1 MAHIFEQLGPWLQYV
16 LRRAWLV
23 LVVGLGLTAGGVY
36 LASNLVIDPDFAHLL
51 PDSYPSVQAAERIQE
66 TLGAGEVSVD
76 LAIESSSFEAN
87 LAFGEALLPAVA
99 SLNDPDTN
107 EPMFLRSELRRDT
120 EFLSNN
126 GLYFATDQEL
136 DELEIWLDELITDAK
151 LEANPFFFSLD
162 EEEDASDREDMAEN
176 LRQTYDQLVGREYLV
191 SPDSTILVARFFV
204 SGSATNVSYIERI
217 YGILEQVIERTAPQ
231 AYHADMQTH
240 LAGRLWRQRIE
251 IRAITDDISRS
262 FGAGLLAVLLVVTAY
277 FLYKAVQVRGRK
289 ALGTELLRAP
299 LTAVVIGLPLFM
311 SLTWTAGVGYL
322 AFGTLNLLSSTLGLV
337 LFGLGIDYGIHFY
350 ARYIEERG
358 NGHEPHTAALRTFM
372 STGQAIAVGALTT
385 AAALYILM
393 VADFKGFSQFG
404 FLAGTGILFALIA
417 MLQVLPCLLV
427 LAERTGLLRFE
438 AETPVDN
445 VPKGRFKHVR
455 IALAASAIATV
466 LAVILAPGVEFEYRF
481 AELEP
486 EYEDWVPL
494 NAKVASAWSDFDRR
508 NPAYIVVDD
517 PSETPPVADA
527 LRRRIA
533 SDTTLKIVDADTFRS
548 TVRTI
553 ETLQERFA
561 EDESLARAKLARIA
575 YIRDTL
581 LADPVLSS
589 DSDPELAR
597 LHQAAQT
604 REIIAIDDV
613 PELLRRRFTS
623 KTGELGNFITIIP
636 SVGLSD
642 GRKSMLFAREVGSI
656 TTPDGKTYHASSSS
670 IVAADVL
677 RLMRQESPFMVIATI
692 IVVWLLMWANFV
704 RLRWTMLAM
713 IPLVIGVIWMILFM
727 ELFGM
732 RLNFYNLVVIPA
744 IIGIGNDAGA
754 HIVHRYREEGR
765 AMLRGVLH
773 STGEHVS
780 VGALT
785 TMVGFGGLLLS
796 FHPGLN
802 TVGALAV
809 AGIGATILAALILL
823 PALIQWLENAG
834 RLWNDGA

>member
-1 MAHIFEQLGPWLQYV
+1 MAHIFRRLEPWLQFV

-23 LVVGLGLTAGGVY
+23 LVVALGITAGGAY
-36 LASNLVIDPDFAHLL
+36 LASRLTIDPDFANLL
-51 PDSYPSVQAAERIQE
+51 PESYPSVQAVERIRA

-76 LAIESSSFEAN
+76 LAIESPSFEAN
-87 LAFGEALLPAVA
+87 RAFGEALLAQIDR
-99 SLNDPDTN
+99 LTDTTTG
-107 EPMFLRSELRRDT
+107 EPLFLRSELRQDT
-120 EFLSNN
+120 EFLRNN
-126 GLYFATDQEL
+126 GLYFATDREL
-136 DELEIWLDELITDAK
+136 DELEQWLDDLITDAK

-162 EEEDASDREDMAEN
+162 DEEEASEQDEAAAN
-176 LRQTYDQLVGREYLV
+176 LQQTYDQIVGREYLTN
-191 SPDSTILVARFFV
+191 SDSTILVARFFV
-204 SGSATNVSYIERI
+204 SGSATNVTYIEQI
-217 YGILEQVIERTAPQ
+217 YSRLEQLIAEVNPQ
-231 AYHADMQTH
+231 AYHADMQTY

-251 IRAITDDISRS
+251 IRAITDDIGRS
-262 FGAGLLAVLLVVTAY
+262 FGAGLLAVLFVVTAY
-277 FLYKAVQVRGRK
+277 FLFKALQVRGRG
-289 ALGTELLRAP
+289 ALRAELLRAP
-299 LTAVVIGLPLFM
+299 LTAIVIGLPLLM

-358 NGHEPHTAALRTFM
+358 KGLDPHSAALRTFM

-393 VADFKGFSQFG
+393 VADFKGFSEFG

-417 MLQVLPCLLV
+417 MLHVLPCLLV
-427 LAERTGLLRFE
+427 VAERHGLLLFE
-438 AETPVDN
+438 ADKPTQMSMH
-445 VPKGRFKHVR
+445 GRFKHVR
-455 IALAASAIATV
+455 VALMASMVATV
-466 LAVILAPGVEFEYRF
+466 MAIVLAPGVAFEYRF

-508 NPAYIVVDD
+508 NPAYIIVDD
-517 PSETPPVADA
+517 PTEAPGVALA
-527 LRRRIA
+527 LRNRIA
-533 SDTTLKIVDADTFRS
+533 SDTTMTIVDGDTIRS
-548 TVRTI
+548 TVRVI

-561 EDESLARAKLARIA
+561 MDEFTARAKLARLA

-581 LADPVLSS
+581 LTDPVLTSET
-589 DSDPELAR
+589 DQDLER
-597 LHQAAQT
+597 LRQAAQT
-604 REIIAIDDV
+604 RDIIEVEDV
-613 PELLRRRFTS
+613 PDVLRRRFTS
-623 KTGELGNFITIIP
+623 KTGALGNFVTIIP
-636 SVGLSD
+636 AVGLSD
-642 GRKSMLFAREVGSI
+642 GRKSMAFAKEVGSV
-656 TTPDGKTYHASSSS
+656 TTPDGKTHHAGSSS

-677 RLMRQESPFMVIATI
+677 RLMRQESPFMIAATL
-692 IVVWLLMWANFV
+692 IVVWLLMWANFA
-704 RLRWTMLAM
+704 RLRWSILAM
-713 IPLVIGVIWMILFM
+713 VPLVVGVLWMILFM

-732 RLNFYNLVVIPA
+732 TLNFYNLVVIPA

-754 HIVHRYREEGR
+754 HLVHRYREEGR
-765 AMLRGVLH
+765 LSLRGVLH

-809 AGIGATILAALILL
+809 AGIGATILAALVLL
-823 PALIQWLENAG
+823 PALLQWLEDAG
-834 RLWNDGA
+834 HLWNHVD